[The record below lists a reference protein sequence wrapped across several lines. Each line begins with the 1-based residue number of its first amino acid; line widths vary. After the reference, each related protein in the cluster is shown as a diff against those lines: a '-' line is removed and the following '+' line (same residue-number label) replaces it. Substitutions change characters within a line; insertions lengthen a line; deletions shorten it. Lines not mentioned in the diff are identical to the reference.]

1 LADFPRGRRDDRDKP
16 DPRDWTPKTELGRR
30 VKSGQITTMKQAL
43 ASGLPL
49 REPEIVDILLPGIED
64 DVIDVNMVQRMTDS
78 GRRVRFRITAVV
90 GNRDGYVG
98 IGQARGKEV
107 GPAIRKAIDNAKLGL
122 IEVRRGA
129 GSWQSGKGAPPTSVP
144 FEFYGHCGATEVWLK
159 PAPQG
164 TGLATGDVAKQVLR
178 LAGVQDVWS
187 FARGQ
192 TKTTI
197 NYAKAVFNALENGSK
212 MRVQDH
218 HRQALNLVEG
228 SVVQ

>member
-1 LADFPRGRRDDRDKP
+1 MAFRQGRRDDDKR

-30 VKSGQITTMKQAL
+30 VKSGSITTMKQAI
-43 ASGLPL
+43 ATGLPL

-144 FEFYGHCGATEVWLK
+144 FEMYGHCGATEIWLK

-178 LAGVQDVWS
+178 LAGVQDAWS

-212 MRVQDH
+212 TRVQEH
-218 HRQALNLVEG
+218 HRTALNLIEG
-228 SVVQ
+228 SVTQ

>member
-1 LADFPRGRRDDRDKP
+1 MADFGRRRDDEKR
-16 DPRDWTPKTELGRR
+16 DPRDWAPKTELGRR
-30 VKSGQITTMKQAL
+30 VKSGQITTMRQAL

-98 IGQARGKEV
+98 MGQARGKEV
-107 GPAIRKAIDNAKLGL
+107 GPAIRKAIDNAKLG
-122 IEVRRGA
+122 IVQVRRGA
-129 GSWQSGKGAPPTSVP
+129 GSWESGKGAPPTSVP
-144 FEFYGHCGATEVWLK
+144 FMVKGKCGATEVILK

-178 LAGVQDVWS
+178 LAGVHDVWS

-197 NYAKAVFNALENGSK
+197 NYAKAVFDALQETS
-212 MRVQDH
+212 RVKIQEH
-218 HRQALNLVEG
+218 HKEALSIVEG
-228 SVVQ
+228 SVAQ

>member
-1 LADFPRGRRDDRDKP
+1 MARHDDKA
-16 DPRDWTPKTELGRR
+16 DPRDWVPKTELGRR
-30 VKSGQITTMKQAL
+30 VKSGQITTMKEAL
-43 ASGLPL
+43 RSGLPL
-49 REPEIVDILLPGIED
+49 REPEIVDILLPGLED

-98 IGQARGKEV
+98 MGQARGKEV
-107 GPAIRKAIDNAKLGL
+107 GPAIRKAIDNAKLNL
-122 IEVRRGA
+122 IEVRRGS
-129 GSWQSGKGAPPTSVP
+129 GSWESGAGAPPTSVP
-144 FEFYGHCGATEVWLK
+144 FVSRGKCGATEVILK

-197 NYAKAVFNALENGSK
+197 NYAKAVFNALETASR
-212 MRVQDH
+212 MRILEH
-218 HRQALNLVEG
+218 HREKLSLVEG

>member
-1 LADFPRGRRDDRDKP
+1 MADFRSRRDSDRP
-16 DPRDWTPKTELGRR
+16 DPRDWVPKTELGRR
-30 VKSGQITTMKQAL
+30 VMSGQITSMKAAL
-43 ASGLPL
+43 ATGLPL

-144 FEFYGHCGATEVWLK
+144 FEVKGKCGATEIILR

-212 MRVQDH
+212 TRVQDH
-218 HRQALNLVEG
+218 HRQALNLIDG
-228 SVVQ
+228 SVAQ

>member
-1 LADFPRGRRDDRDKP
+1 LGFRPRRDDEKR

-30 VKSGQITTMKQAL
+30 VKSGQVTTMKQAL
-43 ASGLPL
+43 GTGLPL

-144 FEFYGHCGATEVWLK
+144 FEMKGHCGATEVTLK

-212 MRVQDH
+212 IRIQEH
-218 HRQALNLVEG
+218 HRTALSLIEG
-228 SVVQ
+228 SVAQ

>member
-1 LADFPRGRRDDRDKP
+1 MADRRRDDDKR
-16 DPRDWTPKTELGRR
+16 DPRDWVPKTELGRR
-30 VKSGQITTMKQAL
+30 VKTGQITTMKNAL
-43 ASGLPL
+43 ATGLPL
-49 REPEIVDILLPGIED
+49 REAEIVDILLPGLTD

-90 GNRDGYVG
+90 GNSDGYVG

-107 GPAIRKAIDNAKLGL
+107 GPAIRKAIDNAKLGI

-129 GSWQSGKGAPPTSVP
+129 GSWESGKGAPPTSVP
-144 FEFYGHCGATEVWLK
+144 FKVIGKCGATEVTLM

-197 NYAKAVFNALENGSK
+197 NYAKAVFNALEVASA
-212 MRVQDH
+212 MRIQEH
-218 HRQALNLVEG
+218 HKEKLSMVEG

>member
-1 LADFPRGRRDDRDKP
+1 MARRDDEKR
-16 DPRDWTPKTELGRR
+16 DPRDWVPKTELGRR
-30 VKSGQITTMKQAL
+30 VKSGQLTNMRDAL
-43 ASGLPL
+43 ATGLPL

-98 IGQARGKEV
+98 MGQARGKEV

-122 IEVRRGA
+122 IQVRRGA
-129 GSWQSGKGAPPTSVP
+129 GSWESGSGAPPTSVP
-144 FEFYGHCGATEVWLK
+144 FEVIGKCGATEVTLK

-197 NYAKAVFNALENGSK
+197 NYAKAVFDALQETS
-212 MRVQDH
+212 RVKIQEH
-218 HRQALNLVEG
+218 HKTALSIIEG
-228 SVVQ
+228 SVTQ

>member
-1 LADFPRGRRDDRDKP
+1 MARRDDEKR
-16 DPRDWTPKTELGRR
+16 DPRDWVPKTELGRR
-30 VKSGQITTMKQAL
+30 VKTGQITTMKQAL

-49 REPEIVDILLPGIED
+49 REPEIVDILLPGIVD
-64 DVIDVNMVQRMTDS
+64 DVVDVNMVQRMTDS

-90 GNRDGYVG
+90 GNMDGYVG
-98 IGQARGKEV
+98 MGQARGKEV

-129 GSWQSGKGAPPTSVP
+129 GSWESGKGAPPSSVP
-144 FEFYGHCGATEVWLK
+144 FKVTGKCGATEVTLM

-178 LAGVQDVWS
+178 LAGVVDVWS

-197 NYAKAVFNALENGSK
+197 NYSKAVFNALQVASA
-212 MRVQDH
+212 MRIQEH
-218 HRQALNLVEG
+218 HKQALSLVEG
-228 SVVQ
+228 SVTQ

>member
-1 LADFPRGRRDDRDKP
+1 MADFRRKDPNAR
-16 DPRDWTPKTELGRR
+16 DPRDWVPKTELGRR
-30 VKSGQITTMKQAL
+30 VKSGQITSMKDAI
-43 ASGLPL
+43 ATGLPL
-49 REPEIVDILLPGIED
+49 REAEIVDILLPGIED

-107 GPAIRKAIDNAKLGL
+107 GPAIRKAIDNAKLGV
-122 IEVRRGA
+122 IEVRRGS
-129 GSWQSGKGAPPTSVP
+129 GSWESGKGAPPTSVP
-144 FEFYGHCGATEVWLK
+144 YEIKGKCGATEVILK

-178 LAGVQDVWS
+178 LAGVHDAWS

-212 MRVQDH
+212 MRVQPH
-218 HRQALNLVEG
+218 HRESLSMIDG
-228 SVVQ
+228 SVTQ

>member
-1 LADFPRGRRDDRDKP
+1 MADFRSKRDSDRP
-16 DPRDWTPKTELGRR
+16 DPRDWVPKTELGRR
-30 VKSGQITTMKQAL
+30 VKNGTITTMKQAI
-43 ASGLPL
+43 ATGLPL
-49 REPEIVDILLPGIED
+49 REPEIVDILLPGLQD

-90 GNRDGYVG
+90 GNSDGYVG
-98 IGQARGKEV
+98 MGQARGKEV
-107 GPAIRKAIDNAKLGL
+107 GPAIRKAIDNAKLG
-122 IEVRRGA
+122 IIQVRRGA
-129 GSWQSGKGAPPTSVP
+129 GSWESGKGAPPTSVP
-144 FEFYGHCGATEVWLK
+144 FEVKGKCGATEVILK

-197 NYAKAVFNALENGSK
+197 NYAKAVFNALEETS
-212 MRVQDH
+212 RVKIMEQH
-218 HRQALNLVEG
+218 KEALSIVEG
-228 SVVQ
+228 SVAQ

>member
-1 LADFPRGRRDDRDKP
+1 MARRDDEKR
-16 DPRDWTPKTELGRR
+16 DPRDWVPKTELGRR
-30 VKSGQITTMKQAL
+30 VRSGQLTTMRDAI
-43 ASGLPL
+43 ATGLPL
-49 REPEIVDILLPGIED
+49 REPEIVDILLPGIVD

-107 GPAIRKAIDNAKLGL
+107 GPAIRKAIDNAKLNL
-122 IEVRRGA
+122 IQVRRGA
-129 GSWQSGKGAPPTSVP
+129 GSWESGKGAPPTSVP
-144 FEFYGHCGATEVWLK
+144 FEVTGKCGATEVTLK

-197 NYAKAVFNALENGSK
+197 NYAKAVFDALEQASK
-212 MRVQDH
+212 MRVQEH
-218 HRQALNLVEG
+218 HKEKLSLVEG
-228 SVVQ
+228 SVAQ

>member
-1 LADFPRGRRDDRDKP
+1 MARRDDRDR
-16 DPRDWTPKTELGRR
+16 DPRDWVPKTELGRR
-30 VKSGQITTMKQAL
+30 VKNGTITTMKDAL
-43 ASGLPL
+43 ATGLPL
-49 REPEIVDILLPGIED
+49 REPEIVDILLPGLED

-107 GPAIRKAIDNAKLGL
+107 GPAIRKAIDNAKLG
-122 IEVRRGA
+122 IIQVRRGS
-129 GSWQSGKGAPPTSVP
+129 GSWESGRGAPPTSIP
-144 FEFYGHCGATEVWLK
+144 FKVKGKCGATEVELR

-178 LAGVQDVWS
+178 LAGVSDVWS

-197 NYAKAVFNALENGSK
+197 NYAKAVFNALEEASR
-212 MRVQDH
+212 MRIQGH
-218 HRQALNLVEG
+218 HREALSLVEG

>member
-1 LADFPRGRRDDRDKP
+1 MARRDDEKR
-16 DPRDWTPKTELGRR
+16 DPRDWVPKTELGRR
-30 VKSGQITTMKQAL
+30 VKTGQITTMRAAL
-43 ASGLPL
+43 ATGLPL
-49 REPEIVDILLPGIED
+49 REPEIVDILLPGIVD
-64 DVIDVNMVQRMTDS
+64 DVVDVNMVQRMTDS

-98 IGQARGKEV
+98 MGQARGKEV
-107 GPAIRKAIDNAKLGL
+107 GPAIRKAIDNAKLGI

-129 GSWQSGKGAPPTSVP
+129 GSWESGKGAPPTSIP
-144 FEFYGHCGATEVWLK
+144 FKVKGKCGATEVILM

-197 NYAKAVFNALENGSK
+197 NYAKAVYNALEEGSK
-212 MRVQDH
+212 MRIQEH
-218 HRQALNLVEG
+218 HREALSLVDG
-228 SVVQ
+228 SVAQ

>member
-1 LADFPRGRRDDRDKP
+1 MAAFGQRRRDDRDRP
-16 DPRDWTPKTELGRR
+16 DPRDWVPKTELGRR
-30 VKSGQITTMKQAL
+30 VKNGSLTTMKQAL
-43 ASGLPL
+43 ATGLPL

-144 FEFYGHCGATEVWLK
+144 FKVMGHCGATQVTLM

-197 NYAKAVFNALENGSK
+197 NYAKAVFNALEVAST
-212 MRVQDH
+212 MRIQEH
-218 HRQALNLVEG
+218 HKEKLSLIEG